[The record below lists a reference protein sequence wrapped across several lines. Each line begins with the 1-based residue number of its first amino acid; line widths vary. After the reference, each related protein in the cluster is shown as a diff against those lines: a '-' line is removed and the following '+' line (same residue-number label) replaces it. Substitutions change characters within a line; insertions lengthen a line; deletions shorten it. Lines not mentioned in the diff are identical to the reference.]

1 MNFLYDKMFNHFTFN
16 FCQCLFSMFFKMLSK
31 QLSIIKNICVSRKQ
45 ATEKF
50 QLRKRGYSWRK
61 GAQKIS
67 WDVQNGWAKGVLF
80 TGGFGTSMETLSNLY
95 QH

>member
-1 MNFLYDKMFNHFTFN
+1 MNFLYDKMFNYFTFN
-16 FCQCLFSMFFKMLSK
+16 FCQCLFSMFFKMLLK

-80 TGGFGTSMETLSNLY
+80 TGGFETSMETLSNLY